1 MPVWALS
8 YKESSG
14 DEMKKKQ
21 PAPGRYHRKGVTLRE
36 LFRRFPDDK
45 LGFQVWAIATYLL
58 TTSLKGHFP
67 A

>member
-1 MPVWALS
+1 
-8 YKESSG
+8 
-14 DEMKKKQ
+14 MKKKQ